1 MKRFISVLLAA
12 HTLISLVLGALP
24 TFAAESL
31 FVEPYSD
38 VGASAWYREAA
49 LYCFDHG
56 YMKGTAAGVFSPDMK
71 ITRAMAVTMLCNMN
85 TDEPYYEAQG
95 FDDVSTDSWY
105 YTSVEWAYY
114 NGVTKGT
121 GNNRFTPNAAITR
134 QDFVTLLYNY
144 YTKYAHDLG
153 ADKRDYDPFG
163 YSDITM
169 ISEYAET
176 AMDWAIRYRMISGFT
191 DATLRPK
198 ALISRAEAA
207 KMLMAYDN
215 CFGHQWDREVV
226 TERSCTVC
234 GEARLVC
241 RVCSEER
248 NVITDAYH
256 LWDKGVLNIAETCT
270 TQGERE
276 YHCINCEEIRIDIV
290 PAAGHSWRAVRTVEP
305 TYTSE
310 GYTEY
315 ICIRCDQTKQ
325 DDFVAKK
332 SYYDDDG
339 LFTIDEYLGIE
350 DLAGFLSAHV
360 NEFLGTPYHTLE
372 GYVDQPWLLLRDK
385 GTYGKDAM
393 MNCTGFVA
401 AVVRRSGGDL
411 SKLVNWNP
419 GAYAN
424 GYNWIRT
431 VEHLGIDCY
440 KFTTVQEALNSGKMQ
455 KGDIIFFMPPKGE
468 DCHLGIFWGDTPYQ
482 NKIIHSTVPSTYN
495 YSSGVRRSGV
505 QISGISSGTP
515 YTHFYVIPMSRG

>member
-1 MKRFISVLLAA
+1 MKRIVSILLAVNSF
-12 HTLISLVLGALP
+12 IILVLGASP
-24 TFAAESL
+24 VNAAEDS
-31 FVEPYSD
+31 FIEPYSD
-38 VGASAWYREAA
+38 VGVAAWYRDAA
-49 LYCFDHG
+49 LYCFDYG
-56 YMKGTAAGVFSPDMK
+56 YMKGTASGVFSPEVK

-85 TDEPYYEAQG
+85 TDEPYYEEHG
-95 FDDVSTDSWY
+95 FDDVPYDSWY
-105 YTSVEWAYY
+105 YSAVEWAYY

-144 YTKYAHDLG
+144 YTKYAHDLD
-153 ADKRDYDPFG
+153 ADMRDYDPFG
-163 YSDITM
+163 YRDITT
-169 ISEYAET
+169 ISDYAEN

-191 DATLRPK
+191 DNTLRPK
-198 ALISRAEAA
+198 ALITRAEAA
-207 KMLMAYDN
+207 KVLAMYDKS
-215 CFGHQWDREVV
+215 FGHQWDREIV
-226 TERSCTVC
+226 TDRSCTVC

-241 RVCSEER
+241 SICGEER
-248 NVITDAYH
+248 TVTTDAYH
-256 LWDKGVLNIAETCT
+256 LWDKGTVTKSVSCT
-270 TQGERE
+270 EDGEKQFC
-276 YHCINCEEIRIDIV
+276 CINCGEIRTDILS
-290 PAAGHSWRAVRTVEP
+290 ATGHSWKAVRAVEP

-315 ICIRCDQTKQ
+315 ICMLCNGTKQ
-325 DDFVAKK
+325 DDIVPKK

-350 DLAGFLSAHV
+350 DLPGFLSSHV

-431 VEHLGIDCY
+431 VEHRGIDCY
-440 KFTTVQEALNSGKMQ
+440 KFTTVQEALNSGKMR

-482 NKIIHSTVPSTYN
+482 NKIIHSTVPSSYN